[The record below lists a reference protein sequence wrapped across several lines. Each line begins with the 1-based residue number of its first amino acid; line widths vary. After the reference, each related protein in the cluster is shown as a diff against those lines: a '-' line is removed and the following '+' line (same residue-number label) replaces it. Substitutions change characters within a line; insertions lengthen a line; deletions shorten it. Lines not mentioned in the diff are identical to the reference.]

1 MKTPT
6 PLTRLF
12 YLILFALSLPL
23 IAHAQTYAYNGAK
36 WNLIIDVRTPEE
48 FAAGHID
55 GAINIPYDQ
64 IDANLPAL
72 KKAKKD
78 ENILVYYVPGSF
90 ELTFGSSQLVKSGK
104 VDAVIALGC
113 VVRGDTPHFDYV
125 CAGATQGITE
135 LNATTD
141 TPIIYGLITTN
152 NMQQAEDR
160 AGGKLG
166 NKGDECAITAIKM
179 IDFICKLKK

>member
-1 MKTPT
+1 MATAYHNLSDYDFNSVPDASQMRFGIVVSEWNHNIT
-6 PLTRLF
+6 FGIVVSEWNHNITG
-12 YLILFALSLPL
+12 ALLE
-23 IAHAQTYAYNGAK
+23 GAV
-36 WNLIIDVRTPEE
+36 NT
-48 FAAGHID
+48 
-55 GAINIPYDQ
+55 
-64 IDANLPAL
+64 L
-72 KKAKKD
+72 KKHGAKD

-141 TPIIYGLITTN
+141 TPVIYGLITTN